1 MIIHTRPEPVSS
13 RRIPGRVVLQVARQV
28 LRGAAHRGNERRNRV
43 GAKTGNKSHKNLKP
57 LLDPAGRPGWVCE
70 GLVCRGRSGVGV
82 GAKVSSRGGFA
93 SEKRPELVQ
102 LSVLFPQELLPLVLL
117 LHPQGGVVTGA
128 DLLPAGGGGSGEG
141 TQLLEA
147 KRDGIGGVGGGWL
160 EHPTR
165 WLGAQWPG
173 LSPPLGVPSCQARP
187 RAAQVPSSGAAQ
199 WVGAPAHCHH
209 AAVPSRAPS
218 WRPSAA

>member
-1 MIIHTRPEPVSS
+1 METNVEIQTDILP
-13 RRIPGRVVLQVARQV
+13 
-28 LRGAAHRGNERRNRV
+28 RV
-43 GAKTGNKSHKNLKP
+43 GAKTGNKIDKNLKP

-187 RAAQVPSSGAAQ
+187 RAAQVWCRARALPSGWGHQRTVTMLLCLLELLLGGLLQRSLGL
-199 WVGAPAHCHH
+199 GGD
-209 AAVPSRAPS
+209 
-218 WRPSAA
+218 